1 MMQASDHGHLDDFA
15 LVGAL
20 RRSGLRCIFLQGKV
34 SPAPVVVGEI
44 VSQHATQVRFVQ
56 HHYVVEA
63 LAAASSDEAFDIVLP
78 RRPWRDLHLL
88 DPQGVHPARE
98 HRAGGVGLV
107 LVSETAGPR
116 ARINR

>member
-63 LAAASSDEAFDIVLP
+63 LAAEGSDEAFHVRILP
-78 RRPWRDLHLL
+78 GSRLS
-88 DPQGVHPARE
+88 V
-98 HRAGGVGLV
+98 
-107 LVSETAGPR
+107 
-116 ARINR
+116 

>member
-63 LAAASSDEAFDIVLP
+63 LAAEGSDEAFHVRILP
-78 RRPWRDLHLL
+78 RGPRRRL
-88 DPQGVHPARE
+88 DFADPHGVDSARE
-98 HRAGGVGLV
+98 P
-107 LVSETAGPR
+107 TP
-116 ARINR
+116 